1 MELQDYQLVLRTI
14 AFSSYVSQLAEE
26 VLKLLPMGNRALL
39 WPFPHLWETEPTSG
53 PSPTYGKQSSS
64 GPSPYSKITSLPIVR
79 VTHLIPW
86 LLLSGS
92 GLRT

>member
-39 WPFPHLWETEPTSG
+39 WPFPHLWETEP
-53 PSPTYGKQSSS
+53 SS

>member
-1 MELQDYQLVLRTI
+1 MELQDYQLVLCTI

-26 VLKLLPMGNRALL
+26 VPKLLPMENRALL
-39 WPFPHLWETEPTSG
+39 WALPH
-53 PSPTYGKQSSS
+53 
-64 GPSPYSKITSLPIVR
+64 SKITSLLIVQ

>member
-39 WPFPHLWETEPTSG
+39 WPLPHLWETVLLWP
-53 PSPTYGKQSSS
+53 
-64 GPSPYSKITSLPIVR
+64 LP
-79 VTHLIPW
+79 P
-86 LLLSGS
+86 
-92 GLRT
+92 

>member
-1 MELQDYQLVLRTI
+1 MELQDYQLVLCTI
-14 AFSSYVSQLAEE
+14 AFSSYVSQLAE
-26 VLKLLPMGNRALL
+26 VPKLLPMGNRALL
-39 WPFPHLWETEPTSG
+39 WPLPH
-53 PSPTYGKQSSS
+53 
-64 GPSPYSKITSLPIVR
+64 SKITSLLIVR